1 MEYSNIPIFLE
12 PISKEKIWGGNN
24 INKKF
29 KRNYDK
35 MIGESWEVCNDCL
48 IKGTDSTL
56 FELFS
61 KQKALFGN
69 KMKDKKE
76 LPIIIKYI
84 DAKEN
89 LSVQVHP
96 LKENKKDEC
105 WYILDCNDD
114 SEIIYGLKENID
126 IDTAKK
132 AIENNMLNKYL
143 HYVKVKKGDFIYI
156 PAGTIHAVLK
166 NILLIEIQQNSNTT
180 YRIYDWNRNRTL
192 HLDNAKNNII
202 KSKEEIK
209 NFVHTNG
216 ECNLIKNQYFNV
228 NKININGIYEDSINQ
243 DSCYFFNVISAKDT
257 KLKINDKEYNI
268 KTGDSFIIPTTIKKF
283 ILEGNFEIVKTWL

>member
-1 MEYSNIPIFLE
+1 
-12 PISKEKIWGGNN
+12 
-24 INKKF
+24 
-29 KRNYDK
+29 
-35 MIGESWEVCNDCL
+35 
-48 IKGTDSTL
+48 
-56 FELFS
+56 
-61 KQKALFGN
+61 
-69 KMKDKKE
+69 MKDKKE

-114 SEIIYGLKENID
+114 SEIIYGLEENID

-132 AIENNMLNKYL
+132 AIENNMLNEYL

-156 PAGTIHAVLK
+156 PAGTIHAILK

-209 NFVHTNG
+209 NFARTSG
-216 ECNLIKNQYFNV
+216 ECDLIKNQYFNV
-228 NKININGIYEDSINQ
+228 NKINVNGIYEDFTNQ

-257 KLKINDKEYNI
+257 KLKISDKEYNI